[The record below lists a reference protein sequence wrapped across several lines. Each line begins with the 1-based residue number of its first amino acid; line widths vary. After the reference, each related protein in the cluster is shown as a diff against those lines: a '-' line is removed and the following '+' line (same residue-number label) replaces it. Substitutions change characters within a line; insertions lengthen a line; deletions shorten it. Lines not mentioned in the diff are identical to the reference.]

1 MSRYNRAFTLLEVMA
16 AVALLGILY
25 TVLARVAIEGL
36 RAEGESERRLEA
48 SLLADSRLSET
59 FSTVEGSV
67 AMPPVGH
74 SEVTEGDFTIAL
86 DVSMFQPPTEWELA
100 GSEGPAPLL
109 FASAPG
115 APGAKALRTVEL
127 TVSWLEAGAERHV
140 SRTMFLVD
148 FAQVSAI
155 AAAMQAA
162 APAPAGNTGEPES
175 PQAPD
180 APSLPSELELP

>member
-1 MSRYNRAFTLLEVMA
+1 MA

-25 TVLARVAIEGL
+25 SVLARAAIEGL

-48 SLLADSRLSET
+48 SLLADSRLAET
-59 FSTVEGSV
+59 FNTLEGSV
-67 AMPPVGH
+67 ALPPLGH

-86 DVSMFQPPTEWELA
+86 DVTMFQAPVEWELA
-100 GSEGPAPLL
+100 GSERPPPLL

-115 APGAKALRTVEL
+115 APGARALRTVEL

-148 FAQVSAI
+148 FMQLGAI
-155 AAAMQAA
+155 AAAM
-162 APAPAGNTGEPES
+162 APAPQAPGENAGDDL
-175 PQAPD
+175 QAPD
-180 APSLPSELELP
+180 GNTDGSPGAGQVPDVSDLPSELELP